1 MRRKICDKSTLDCVA
16 KRCSLVDVTNVK
28 IIVSLSDALSCRFT
42 NGTYASQC
50 NTYPGVAKRC
60 TGAFLASLH
69 NTPIC
74 VATQY
79 RLLRRLATRSSR
91 EASLNLERR
100 RLATYLATGAIA
112 VAKRRYNLKFGP
124 SLMAQY
130 VVVLIHYMLIET
142 LREIFYLNPNPK
154 FQLLLTLKH
163 SDFGV

>member
-1 MRRKICDKSTLDCVA
+1 MVHFLRRYSTPPSASQCNTYNSV
-16 KRCSLVDVTNVK
+16 
-28 IIVSLSDALSCRFT
+28 LSDALSCRFT

-60 TGAFLASLH
+60 TGAFLASLQ

-79 RLLRRLATRSSR
+79 RLLRLLATRSSR

-100 RLATYLATGAIA
+100 RLATYVATVAIA

-130 VVVLIHYMLIET
+130 VIVAVT
-142 LREIFYLNPNPK
+142 VIFAS
-154 FQLLLTLKH
+154 FQP
-163 SDFGV
+163 FP